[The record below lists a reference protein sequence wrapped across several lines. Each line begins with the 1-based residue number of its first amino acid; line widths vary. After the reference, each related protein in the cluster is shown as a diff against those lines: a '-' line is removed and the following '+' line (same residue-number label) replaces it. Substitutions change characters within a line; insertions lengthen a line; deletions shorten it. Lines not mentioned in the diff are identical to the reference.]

1 MIILIIINVESIKDS
16 INEETRKTF
25 NMLTLFRVLITTK
38 EEIPE
43 MMYV

>member
-16 INEETRKTF
+16 INEETRKIF
-25 NMLTLFRVLITTK
+25 NMLTLFRALITTK